1 MSKYEEKLRE
11 AEANPQLSRNWTE
24 FEKYLAKELQ
34 REREWFCHPHYTI
47 PSSRSE
53 VKGSLWG
60 VGAIFATL
68 FISVNMV
75 LWAASGAWNTVP
87 TGGQALL
94 MILGVCTVMAYVGA
108 MAGIGEE

>member
-34 REREWFCHPHYTI
+34 RERDFWTHYTI
-47 PSSRSE
+47 PSSRSP
-53 VKGSLWG
+53 LWAI
-60 VGAIFATL
+60 GAILATL